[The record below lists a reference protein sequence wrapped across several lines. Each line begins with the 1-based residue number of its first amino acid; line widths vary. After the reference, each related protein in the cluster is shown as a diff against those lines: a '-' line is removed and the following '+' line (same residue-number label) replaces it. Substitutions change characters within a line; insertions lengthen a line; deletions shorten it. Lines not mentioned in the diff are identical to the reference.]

1 MEPGALALAALAV
14 LVLAALAA
22 RRADRFTLER
32 TRPVLSTLDAAAY
45 RVHPS
50 PERGDAQAAADL
62 LAAANARAIALLRR
76 LRGLYARGPAG
87 AAAPARRAATLRL
100 LARYNP
106 DNLAENSPRD
116 PSGDTSYSLDKG
128 AVIAL
133 CLRDRASF
141 GLHDLE
147 TLTFVALHEMAHV
160 ALEELDHPPRFWATF
175 RFLLEEAEAGGIYR
189 SPDYARAPVT
199 YCGVRIDHS
208 PRWDPQIRS
217 I

>member
-1 MEPGALALAALAV
+1 MAPSALALAA
-14 LVLAALAA
+14 AALLLLCVLA
-22 RRADRFTLER
+22 RRADRFTLDH
-32 TRPVLSTLDAAAY
+32 TRPVRSTLDAAAY

-50 PERGDAQAAADL
+50 PDRGDTQAAADL
-62 LAAANARAIALLRR
+62 LAAANARTIALLRR
-76 LRGLYARGPAG
+76 LRARYVRGPAG
-87 AAAPARRAATLRL
+87 AAFPARRDATLRL

-106 DNLAENSPRD
+106 DNLAENSPQD

-147 TLTFVALHEMAHV
+147 TLTFVTLHEMAHV

-175 RFLLEEAEAGGIYR
+175 RFLLEEAEAGRIYR

-208 PRWDPQIRS
+208 PRWDPQIRP